1 MIKKLSA
8 GVCCAAL
15 ATLAVAGCSDSD
27 DQVSAYAKKVC
38 TQVEPQHAA
47 IQKATD
53 AIAAVS
59 TAVNSPQ
66 QVQQTDAQAF
76 GQMAAAYR
84 TLAKTVQDA
93 GAPPV
98 DKGATLQ
105 QNAVT
110 QLTGI
115 ADSYAKLQKAVQGLD
130 TSDQGKFADGLK
142 TVSEQFAPLSQRSGD
157 AFTKLQA
164 GDIGKAMAQQSGCR
178 KAESSVSASPSSDP
192 A

>member
-15 ATLAVAGCSDSD
+15 ASLAVAGCSDSD
-27 DQVSAYAKKVC
+27 DQVNAYAQKVC
-38 TQVEPQHAA
+38 SQVQPQQAV

-53 AIAAVS
+53 EIASVAAS
-59 TAVNSPQ
+59 GSSPQ

-76 GQMAAAYR
+76 GQMAGAYQ
-84 TLAKTVQDA
+84 TLAKAVQDA

-98 DKGATLQ
+98 DRGATLQ

-110 QLTGI
+110 QLNGI
-115 ADSYAKLQKAVQGLD
+115 AVSYTQLQKSVQGLN

-142 TVSEQFAPLSQRSGD
+142 TVSDKFAPLSQSSGD
-157 AFTKLQA
+157 ALTKLQA

-178 KAESSVSASPSSDP
+178 KAAAASSSSSSNP